1 MRYMLLGLVQV
12 FLQTASWEEA
22 DVTRVRIEG
31 SEMYMECHLL
41 DGRTDVRWRRFVDM
55 FVLT

>member
-1 MRYMLLGLVQV
+1 MLGLVQV

-22 DVTRVRIEG
+22 EVIRVRIEG

-41 DGRTDVRWRRFVDM
+41 DGRMDGRWRRFVDM